1 MLSLAVTVAARP
13 RPAES
18 SRRPSLC
25 ASRNVTAKELPPLLF
40 QESGHYEP
48 QWIPRLGF
56 ESSDRLVPSRTTARN
71 SSEWL
76 RSLVQ
81 SRRALI
87 KQAATMGLS
96 LTLASTSDLARQ
108 PQSSLRSDKSIDARL
123 QWASEAVARGG
134 EPMGVSSLARRVRRG
149 FARSG
154 QRAAFCAVLDDTS
167 AVEAAAGTTGP
178 PEVRLRHGVAQ
189 DRARAHGNGR
199 REWRPAAQQVARRV
213 VRALNGDFRSQAQS
227 HGSRVQY

>member
-1 MLSLAVTVAARP
+1 MRERVNPSCDAKRAFRMLSLAVTVAARP

-76 RSLVQ
+76 RCEP
-81 SRRALI
+81 A
-87 KQAATMGLS
+87 QAA
-96 LTLASTSDLARQ
+96 Q
-108 PQSSLRSDKSIDARL
+108 PL
-123 QWASEAVARGG
+123 
-134 EPMGVSSLARRVRRG
+134 P
-149 FARSG
+149 
-154 QRAAFCAVLDDTS
+154 
-167 AVEAAAGTTGP
+167 
-178 PEVRLRHGVAQ
+178 
-189 DRARAHGNGR
+189 AHR
-199 REWRPAAQQVARRV
+199 
-213 VRALNGDFRSQAQS
+213 
-227 HGSRVQY
+227 